1 MRATRASW
9 AHFPERCFAITAVP
23 LAASPGRVVCSGRGW
38 AGVTIDFNSMREK
51 RVASE
56 LERLA
61 AAQRVHDRIQ
71 ARLCKARRL
80 EFERASRRGLSE
92 QQSAEVAGVP

>member
-1 MRATRASW
+1 LRAFSS
-9 AHFPERCFAITAVP
+9 ECFAITAVP
-23 LAASPGRVVCSGRGW
+23 LAASPGASYVRVV
-38 AGVTIDFNSMREK
+38 AGQALPIDFNAMREK

-71 ARLCKARRL
+71 ARLREARRR
-80 EFERASRRGLSE
+80 EFERA
-92 QQSAEVAGVP
+92 AGVPLEDVRPVLGA